1 MSADL
6 LIEFAMNQRKLRKL
20 RITEGRRPGSP
31 FNGEGYAVL
40 VHVLDRAQAEPGSD
54 QERFIYFESLD
65 NLVEATGVSK
75 SNAQKALKRFCA
87 VGLLIERGKEHH
99 SGYHPTMT
107 YEVNV
112 DLLTG
117 GRGLVTRPTPSRS
130 ERGSSRRS
138 ERGSDSRSDSRSRIP
153 QEPELATESASN
165 LNHNVNHNSNP
176 ARDVPAIAS
185 CSTAPAHEGCNEE
198 NEEHRTNVEETM
210 QVLLAHLRNRTTV
223 KNRVAWERTLRA
235 KYLPAIC
242 KKEPLHRDKIR
253 SNSYHETR
261 RLVDLVMQEVG

>member
-1 MSADL
+1 
-6 LIEFAMNQRKLRKL
+6 MNQRQLRKL
-20 RITEGRRPGSP
+20 RVTEGRRPGAAL
-31 FNGEGYAVL
+31 NGEGYAVL

-54 QERFIYFESLD
+54 QERFIYFESLE
-65 NLVEATGVSK
+65 NLVAGTGVSK
-75 SNAQKALKRFCA
+75 SNAWKALERFCH
-87 VGLLIERGKEHH
+87 VGLLIKRGKEHH
-99 SGYHPTMT
+99 SGYQPTMT

-138 ERGSDSRSDSRSRIP
+138 ERGSDSRSDSRSQIRP
-153 QEPELATESASN
+153 EPELATESASN
-165 LNHNVNHNSNP
+165 LNQNVNQNTNP
-176 ARDVPAIAS
+176 ARDVIALAS

-198 NEEHRTNVEETM
+198 NEEHRANVEETM
-210 QVLLAHLRNRTTV
+210 QVLLAHLTSKTTV
-223 KNRVAWERTLRA
+223 QHRVAWERTLRA

-242 KKEPLHRDKIR
+242 QREPLHRDKIR
-253 SNSYHETR
+253 SNRYHETR